1 MAGAARMEE
10 TQQTQ
15 DTASVAAL
23 KERLL
28 GLNKIGIALS
38 SEGNLEKLLDLIL
51 TEARHFTHAE
61 AGSLYIVDNKD
72 LLFMVAQNDEMARRN
87 PQAGSG
93 SGFKGI
99 RIPVSKSWLAGY
111 VAETGE
117 ILNFQDVY
125 KIPGAAPFKFNK
137 DFDKKSNYRT
147 QSMLLVPMRD
157 SKGFIIGVLQ
167 LINAKHVDGNVTPFD
182 ATDEELLLSMSSQA
196 AVAIKNAKL
205 TDDLKKAYVDTI
217 LRLSAAAEYRDQED
231 TAMHIRR
238 MSAYSKFIAEE
249 MKLPPEE
256 IEAIF
261 IASPMHDI
269 GKIGIPDHILLKPAK
284 LSPEE
289 YEEMKKHVLI
299 GSKILE
305 GADHDLLKL
314 SEVIARTHHE
324 KYDGTGY
331 PYLLKGEEIPLSGRI
346 AALADVFDAL
356 SSKRVYKP
364 AMPLE
369 KVMDIVMKEK
379 GKHFDP
385 LVVEAFIP
393 TIDKCIEIRDKYS
406 PEEHEEQKKEEKHG

>member
-1 MAGAARMEE
+1 MQETKQQGATSLE
-10 TQQTQ
+10 
-15 DTASVAAL
+15 SL

-28 GLNKIGIALS
+28 GLNRIGIALS
-38 SEGNLEKLLDLIL
+38 SESNLEKLLNLIL
-51 TEARHFTHAE
+51 SESRRFTHAE
-61 AGSLYIVDNKD
+61 AGSLYIADGMD
-72 LLFMVAQNDEMARRN
+72 LLFMVAQNDEIARRN
-87 PQAGSG
+87 PQEATG

-99 RIPVSKSWLAGY
+99 RMPISKSWLAGY
-111 VAETGE
+111 VAETGD

-125 KIPGAAPFKFNK
+125 KIGSSAPFKFNK
-137 DFDKKSNYRT
+137 DFDKKNNYRT
-147 QSMLLVPMRD
+147 QSMLIVPMRD
-157 SKGFIIGVLQ
+157 SKGFIMGVLQ
-167 LINAKHVDGNVTPFD
+167 LINAKHVDGTVTNFD
-182 ATDEELLLSMSSQA
+182 STDEELILSMSSQA

-205 TDDLKKAYVDTI
+205 TDDLKKAYIDTI

-238 MSAYSKFIAEE
+238 MSAYSKFVAEE

-256 IEAIF
+256 IEALF

-324 KYDGTGY
+324 KFDGTGY
-331 PYLLKGEEIPLSGRI
+331 PFSLKGEDIPLVGKI
-346 AALADVFDAL
+346 VALADVFDAL

-369 KVMDIVMKEK
+369 KVMDIVIKEK

-393 TIDKCIEIRDKYS
+393 ALDKCIEIRDKYS
-406 PEEHEEQKKEEKHG
+406 PEEHEEAKPKEGEHG

>member
-1 MAGAARMEE
+1 MEE

-15 DTASVAAL
+15 DKTSVSAL

-38 SEGNLEKLLDLIL
+38 SESNLEKLLDLIL
-51 TEARHFTHAE
+51 TEARRFTHAE
-61 AGSLYIVDNKD
+61 AGSLYIVDGKD
-72 LLFMVAQNDEMARRN
+72 LLFMVAQNDEMSRRN
-87 PQAGSG
+87 PQSGSG

-117 ILNFQDVY
+117 LLNFQDVY
-125 KIPGAAPFKFNK
+125 KIPGTAPFKFNK
-137 DFDKKSNYRT
+137 DFDRKNNYRT

-167 LINAKHVDGNVTPFD
+167 LINAKRAEGNVTTFD
-182 ATDEELLLSMSSQA
+182 DTDEELILSMSSQA

-205 TDDLKKAYVDTI
+205 TDDLKKAYIDTI

-231 TAMHIRR
+231 TALHIRR
-238 MSAYSKFIAEE
+238 MSQYSKFIAEE

-256 IEAIF
+256 VEALF

-284 LSPEE
+284 LTDEE
-289 YEEMKKHVLI
+289 YTIMKQHATI

-314 SEVIARTHHE
+314 SEIIARTHHE

-331 PYLLKGEEIPLSGRI
+331 PFLLKGDAIPLVGRI
-346 AALADVFDAL
+346 VALADVFDAL

-369 KVMDIVMKEK
+369 KVMDIVLREK

-385 LVVEAFIP
+385 MVVEAFVP
-393 TIDKCIEIRDKYS
+393 TLDKCLEIRDKYS
-406 PEEHEEQKKEEKHG
+406 PVEHEEEKPKEGERG